1 MSCPPE
7 RQSMTT
13 LSKSQRVE
21 EVCTNHSTPFVHQSR
36 FNPFNNVAGHIPGV
50 LIV

>member
-13 LSKSQRVE
+13 LSKAQRVE
-21 EVCTNHSTPFVHQSR
+21 EVCTNGSTPFVHPSR
-36 FNPFNNVAGHIPGV
+36 FTAFNNVAGHISGV